1 MSIHVH
7 QLLVWYMTNKHAAG
21 CVGLFKGPETEALK
35 RRGSFSCPGVR
46 LCQPRRQHSLAWV
59 RSALSNMWWHTHVR
73 AHQSTHARTRRHTEY
88 MRMQIYTWLLLCC
101 HHVEMA
107 WHIFLIGEMRWDEMR
122 WMRCWWIQIKHCIY
136 RLAITVVYV
145 SALALKCA
153 IKSFVFFL
161 LAL

>member
-59 RSALSNMWWHTHVR
+59 RSALSNMWWHTHIR

-107 WHIFLIGEMRWDEMR
+107 WHIFLIGEMRWDEMDE
-122 WMRCWWIQIKHCIY
+122 MLMDPNKTLHLQTCDYCD
-136 RLAITVVYV
+136 LC
-145 SALALKCA
+145 KCL
-153 IKSFVFFL
+153 SFKMCN
-161 LAL
+161 